1 MTNATPLW
9 NPSPEQVKSAALT
22 RWIDDFGGSY
32 RVLHAWS
39 VAEPGAFWS
48 TVWDRFGVLGDK
60 GATDLS
66 RINPTNPIINP
77 TKTDWQGPSSEQK
90 LDSQYSRP
98 IANGP
103 DLRDMRFF
111 PEARLSYAENLLHGR
126 GVLEDHEAVVTINES
141 GVRVALSW
149 TELRA
154 EVAAAAAALRAEGL
168 GVGDRVALWLPAGI
182 HALVLLL
189 AANAIG
195 AISSSVS
202 PDFGEAGALDRF
214 GQIEPALL
222 VSCADYQYGGKHFE
236 ISNRVASVA
245 AALPSL
251 RRVVMTADW
260 DAWLAQHRNAPL
272 LFEQLPFD
280 HPLYVLYSSGTTGKP
295 KCITHGAGRILLK
308 HLTEH
313 GLHTN
318 VGVGDRVTWFTTTG
332 WMMWN
337 WIVSALSVGAT
348 VVLYDG
354 NPAYPSIGRLFE
366 LVDDEAI
373 TMLGVSAKFI
383 DSVAKAN
390 YHPAD
395 HHDLQSL
402 RTLGSTG
409 SPLSPEGFTFAY
421 EHIKSDVHVA
431 SIAGGTDICGC
442 FVGGDPTSPVYAGE
456 IQRAMLGMDVHAWD
470 ASGKDSPIGVAGEL
484 VCTAAFPTVPVGFWG
499 DDVSVD
505 PRGARFSAAYFTTY
519 PGIWHHGDFVSVTE
533 HGGFVIHGRSDA
545 TLNPGGVRIGTAEIY
560 RIVEQIPGIVESLVF
575 GQDFDGDSRVILL
588 LRLGDGVALDDDLR
602 ANIRARIRT
611 GCTSRH
617 VPAKIVVVN
626 DLPRTRS
633 NKLVE
638 LAVADAVNGRPVR
651 NTEGLANPEAL
662 WAIAALEELRQ
673 TTQT

>member
-1 MTNATPLW
+1 VPNATPLW
-9 NPSPEQVKSAALT
+9 NPSPDQLSSAALT

-32 RVLHAWS
+32 EALHAWS
-39 VAEPGAFWS
+39 IAQPGAFWS
-48 TVWDRFGVLGDK
+48 EVWDRFGVIGHQGSSAIASTHAT
-60 GATDLS
+60 GASAATEAL
-66 RINPTNPIINP
+66 
-77 TKTDWQGPSSEQK
+77 
-90 LDSQYSRP
+90 
-98 IANGP
+98 
-103 DLRDMRFF
+103 DLRDTKFF
-111 PEARLSYAENLLHGR
+111 PGATLSYAENLLHGR
-126 GVLEDHEAVVTINES
+126 GVDDQAEAVVAINEV
-141 GVRVALSW
+141 GAREVLTWA
-149 TELRA
+149 ELRA
-154 EVAAAAAALRAEGL
+154 EVAAAAAALRVEGL
-168 GVGDRVALWLPAGI
+168 GIGDRLAIWLPAGI
-182 HALVLLL
+182 RALVLLL

-222 VSCADYQYGGKHFE
+222 VGCSTYQYGGKTFDIAE
-236 ISNRVASVA
+236 RVASVA
-245 AALPSL
+245 AALPLL
-251 RRVVMTADW
+251 RRVIVTADW
-260 DAWLAQHRNAPL
+260 DTWLAPHRRAEL
-272 LFEQLPFD
+272 TFEQLPFD

-313 GLHTN
+313 GLHSN
-318 VGVGDRVTWFTTTG
+318 VGAGDRVTWFTTTG

-354 NPAYPSIGRLFE
+354 NPAYPTMGRLFD
-366 LVDDEAI
+366 LVDDEAL
-373 TMLGVSAKFI
+373 TLLGVSAKFI

-390 YHPAD
+390 YYPAE
-395 HHDLQSL
+395 HHDLGSL

-421 EHIKSDVHVA
+421 EHVKSNVHVA

-442 FVGGDPTSPVYAGE
+442 FVGGDPTSAVYAGE
-456 IQRAMLGMDVHAWD
+456 IQRAMLGLDVHAWD
-470 ASGKDSPIGVAGEL
+470 ASGNDVPIGVAGEL

-505 PRGARFSAAYFTTY
+505 PRGARFSSAYFATY
-519 PGIWHHGDFVSVTE
+519 PGIWHHGDFVSKTE

-588 LRLGDGVALDDDLR
+588 LRLADGAALDDAMR
-602 ANIRARIRT
+602 ADIRARIRT
-611 GCTSRH
+611 GCTPRH
-617 VPAKIVVVN
+617 VPAKIVAVA

-651 NTEGLANPEAL
+651 NTEGLVNPEAL
-662 WAIAALEELRQ
+662 WAIAALAELRP
-673 TTQT
+673 

>member
-1 MTNATPLW
+1 VPKATPLW
-9 NPSPEQVKSAALT
+9 IPSPDQLTSAQLT

-32 RVLHAWS
+32 EALHAWS
-39 VAEPGAFWS
+39 IAEPGAFWS
-48 TVWDRFGVLGDK
+48 TVWERFGVVGQK
-60 GATDLS
+60 GNSATNSVEPTVYAVSTTSATSAASALS
-66 RINPTNPIINP
+66 RATTVSPVSPVSTAF
-77 TKTDWQGPSSEQK
+77 
-90 LDSQYSRP
+90 Y
-98 IANGP
+98 
-103 DLRDMRFF
+103 DLRDTLFF
-111 PEARLSYAENLLHGR
+111 PQATLSYAENLLHGR
-126 GVLEDHEAVVTINES
+126 GVDEHTEAVVTINEL
-141 GVRVALSW
+141 GVRVAHTW
-149 TELRA
+149 AGLRA
-154 EVAAAAAALRAEGL
+154 EVAATAAAFRAEGL
-168 GVGDRVALWLPAGI
+168 RVGDRVAIWLPAGI

-202 PDFGEAGALDRF
+202 PDFGEVGALDRF

-222 VSCADYQYGGKHFE
+222 VGCSSYQYGGKTFDIGE
-236 ISNRVASVA
+236 RITAVAT
-245 AALPSL
+245 ALPSL

-260 DAWLAQHRNAPL
+260 DTWLAPHRNAKL
-272 LFEQLPFD
+272 SFEQLPFD

-308 HLTEH
+308 HLSEH
-313 GLHTN
+313 GLHSN
-318 VGVGDRVTWFTTTG
+318 VGPGDRVTWFTTTG

-354 NPAYPSIGRLFE
+354 NPAYPTIGRLFD
-366 LVDDEAI
+366 LVDDEAL

-390 YHPAD
+390 YHPAE
-395 HHDLQSL
+395 HHDLGSL

-456 IQRAMLGMDVHAWD
+456 IQRAVLGMDVHAWD
-470 ASGKDSPIGVAGEL
+470 ASGNDTPVGAAGEL
-484 VCTAAFPTVPVGFWG
+484 VCLSPFPTIPVGFWG
-499 DDVSVD
+499 DDTAVD
-505 PRGARFSAAYFTTY
+505 PHGARFSSAYFATY

-533 HGGFVIHGRSDA
+533 HGGFVIHGRSDT

-560 RIVEQIPGIVESLVF
+560 RIVEQIPGIIESLVF
-575 GQDFDGDSRVILL
+575 GQDFDRDSRVILL
-588 LRLGDGVALDDDLR
+588 VRLGDGVELDDDLR
-602 ANIRARIRT
+602 ADIRARIRT
-611 GCTSRH
+611 GCTPRH
-617 VPAKIVVVN
+617 VPAVIIVVN

-662 WAIAALEELRQ
+662 WAIASLDELRN
-673 TTQT
+673 

>member
-1 MTNATPLW
+1 MAKSKPLW
-9 NPSPEQVKSAALT
+9 RPSRDQLKSTELAK
-22 RWIDDFGGSY
+22 WIDDFGGSY
-32 RVLHAWS
+32 EALHTWS
-39 VAEPGAFWS
+39 VTKPGEFWS
-48 TVWDRFGVLGDK
+48 SVWNRFGVLGEQ
-60 GATDLS
+60 GAQTLS
-66 RINPTNPIINP
+66 SGNFTN
-77 TKTDWQGPSSEQK
+77 S
-90 LDSQYSRP
+90 
-98 IANGP
+98 P
-103 DLRDMRFF
+103 DLRDTRFF
-111 PEARLSYAENLLHGR
+111 PEAQLSYAENLLQGR
-126 GVLEDHEAVVTINES
+126 GADESAEAVVTINES
-141 GVRVALSW
+141 GVRMALSW
-149 TELRA
+149 AELRS

-214 GQIEPALL
+214 GQIEPSLL
-222 VSCADYQYGGKHFE
+222 VSCSDYQYGGKTFD
-236 ISNRVASVA
+236 ICDRVSSVS

-251 RRVVMTADW
+251 RRVVMTGDW
-260 DAWLAQHRNAPL
+260 DTWLGPHRNAEHV
-272 LFEQLPFD
+272 FEQLPFD

-313 GLHTN
+313 GLHAN
-318 VGVGDRVTWFTTTG
+318 VGVGDRVSWFTTTG

-366 LVDDEAI
+366 LVEDEEL

-383 DSVAKAN
+383 DSVAKAR
-390 YHPAD
+390 YHPAE
-395 HHDLQSL
+395 HHDLGSL

-421 EHIKSDVHVA
+421 EHIKSNMHLA

-470 ASGKDSPIGVAGEL
+470 TAGNDTPIGVAGEL

-519 PGIWHHGDFVSVTE
+519 PGVWHHGDFVSVTE

-560 RIVEQIPGIVESLVF
+560 RIVEQIPGIAESLVF

-588 LRLGDGVALDDDLR
+588 LRLAEGVALNDDLR
-602 ANIRARIRT
+602 ADIRARIRT
-611 GCTSRH
+611 GCTPRH

-662 WAIAALEELRQ
+662 WAIARLEELRR
-673 TTQT
+673 